1 VGAKLVITI
10 LRIVKALPYFVGL
23 AYQGKDSVFRF
34 IIEYSWLMDFGPSV
48 IGLFSYEDFW
58 KMIFWLVLK
67 LEISYRAIIISWR
80 ILVSF
85 RGFFEEYIFTWWNI
99 WVSIILLF
107 IKIVFNV
114 NGKATV
120 WHPLFEWWSQWLIE
134 VKKLH

>member
-23 AYQGKDSVFRF
+23 AYQGKVIVFRF
-34 IIEYSWLMDFGPSV
+34 IIEYSCLNGFCPLGNRSIFIWGFL
-48 IGLFSYEDFW
+48 

-67 LEISYRAIIISWR
+67 LEISYRVLISWR

-85 RGFFEEYIFTWWNI
+85 RGLFEDYIFAWWNI

-114 NGKATV
+114 NDKATM
-120 WHPLFEWWSQWLIE
+120 WHTPCLNGGANG
-134 VKKLH
+134 